1 MQPQWMIGA
10 LALGIGTVLG
20 MAAWHTIAR
29 VPEQMYDEWHRD
41 ALDILARYTR
51 TQPDP
56 TQQVHASEVMT
67 PKAPHPAGKLAVL
80 LLCALLSVW
89 AYAVHGWTLWYALSL
104 AFMWFGVVLGG
115 IDLRVQLLPDRLVLP
130 LGMIGLFANGFGLI
144 TNASDAS
151 FGAVIG
157 FVALWGINA
166 LYRLLRGHDGMGLGD
181 AKLLAACGAW
191 LGVHQLP
198 VVVLIAAT
206 LGVLVGII
214 HQMRLGSSQPFAFGP
229 YLIIAAWLSLLYGD
243 QITQLYL
250 GLFEQ

>member
-1 MQPQWMIGA
+1 
-10 LALGIGTVLG
+10 
-20 MAAWHTIAR
+20 
-29 VPEQMYDEWHRD
+29 
-41 ALDILARYTR
+41 
-51 TQPDP
+51 
-56 TQQVHASEVMT
+56 
-67 PKAPHPAGKLAVL
+67 
-80 LLCALLSVW
+80 
-89 AYAVHGWTLWYALSL
+89 
-104 AFMWFGVVLGG
+104 MWFGVVLGG

-130 LGMIGLFANGFGLI
+130 LGMIGLFANGFGMI
-144 TNASDAS
+144 TSASDAS